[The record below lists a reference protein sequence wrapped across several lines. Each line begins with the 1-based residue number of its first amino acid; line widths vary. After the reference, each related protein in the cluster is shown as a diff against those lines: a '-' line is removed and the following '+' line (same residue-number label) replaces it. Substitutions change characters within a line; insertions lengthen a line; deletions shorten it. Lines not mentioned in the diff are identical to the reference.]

1 MVGRLVLPRKKPVV
15 HPTQIPQSKEA
26 GAAESAAPLL
36 SLRVTIW
43 ETTAVASECWCVSPG
58 ACASP
63 TELSVHTHPFE
74 GPVTWTVLPGQG
86 CG

>member
-43 ETTAVASECWCVSPG
+43 ETTAVAS
-58 ACASP
+58 
-63 TELSVHTHPFE
+63 
-74 GPVTWTVLPGQG
+74 
-86 CG
+86 

>member
-1 MVGRLVLPRKKPVV
+1 MVGRLVLPRQKPVV
-15 HPTQIPQSKEA
+15 HPTQIPQSKEV
-26 GAAESAAPLL
+26 GAAESTAPLL

-63 TELSVHTHPFE
+63 TELSVYTHPSE
-74 GPVTWTVLPGQG
+74 GPVTRTVLPGQG